1 MADSSPQPA
10 VSLALE
16 ATRSLHGDLL
26 EQNLPQWLVEATPAR
41 RQALKAAAPVL
52 PQWYK
57 SATPAQRN
65 SINASVKANAVAQ
78 AQLDNTMAAF
88 KDVDAFARPL
98 LLKALKD
105 QFKVEVDVDKTFLCL
120 RRALDISVLE
130 AELGSFEL
138 LKLSMLQAALHNFEA
153 WECKAGAYHKT
164 SGFVLESTTPGTFE
178 KATVELTVSQFMTL
192 CRSLDIGAQYQSYL
206 KAFFEPVDTRPEPPL
221 QQHFIASQKAA
232 MKAAAEYAVVKGD
245 IEPADHVMILSVIN
259 GNLYPTLGDERVW
272 PLDLSLMQKRLTGCV
287 YFAIGDRYGEA
298 LILYVPHDPVH
309 PLKRYTRQQLRLE
322 FKRLFTAR
330 DGMADDD
337 PAPTTYQQFFS
348 QFLPYDQRPYY
359 FSQFKQK
366 SSSSPWRW
374 FVAFVFGLSPLTRIK
389 ELPPEKPAKMEPVS
403 DPYLAPSNMMP
414 YRGIGTFSGLLDL
427 WPYLYEK
434 HRDKILADARAHA
447 VPTAEVDAKARE
459 AKLAHLFEVGM
470 LALNLVS
477 MFVPVLGEVMLTLM
491 AEQLLSEAVEA
502 SVEWAEGD
510 KHAAKA
516 HLIDLAENLAQLAVM
531 AGVGAAAGKF
541 KALDP
546 EPVLEPLSPVTLPN
560 GQVRLWRPDLS
571 PYQSPVVLAEGSVP
585 DALGHYA
592 HEGNLY
598 LRQDGKVY
606 ETYFD
611 DAIKQWRI
619 KHPTDTEAYQPILE
633 NNGRGAWRHTL
644 EYPLQ
649 WDRLTL
655 LRRMG
660 HSTEGL
666 TDQQLLDIAD
676 LSGVSDN
683 ALRKMHVDNAAPPP
697 ELTDAMRLVKAD
709 AAVEQVIAQMAGSK
723 PVNELYSYAL
733 PLVTQMPTWP
743 RGRVLEVFEG
753 PGTIGKSVRYG
764 SERAF
769 AASPR
774 KPTIKVT
781 RRNLQGGE
789 LASRILVALD
799 EAEVTQLLGDK
810 GALTAESRVAALN
823 KLLVDYART
832 RKAAIFDSLYTGSE
846 PMDSRV
852 RLLRRTCPGLSE
864 AAAQEVLAQARV
876 DELERFESTRRVPL
890 NMLEHARWYARDG
903 RLTRAY
909 AGLRSETI
917 ASADSRRLALHSLE
931 RLPGWPDTLRLEVRD
946 TRVDGAL
953 LDSIGPQTASEKKYL
968 VKRGPR
974 YQAFDDRGEALN
986 SLPVEGDNF
995 YASLMHAL
1003 PDHAREGLGV
1013 PQVSQSA
1020 GLQEKIIAYTDV
1032 HRAEAVRLL
1041 EPRAPLFK
1049 APVRVNDKLVG
1060 YYASG
1065 RGAGSSA
1072 SMPANVLT
1080 REIRQIYPGLE
1091 DRHVRG
1097 FLLAQQRAGKSARE
1111 TVALLRTLKRQ
1122 RNSLYTQLDNWVGTQ
1137 PLVNPL
1143 RGGVDVEQ
1151 LKYLQRMQA
1160 ADAIKKSWNRTLLA
1174 GEEPGAEVLELY
1186 CSDQLPPL
1194 DVDFSHVRE
1203 LSLSSEGVGE
1213 AELQACLARFP
1224 QVEKLTLSE
1233 RHAVA
1238 LFGASNNATQVSL
1251 PRALEGMRG
1260 LKDLR
1265 LDSNANALPADFSSR
1280 LTALT
1285 TLEALHLNYAG
1296 LGPAALNSLDL
1307 SALTQL
1313 KSLKIVAPA
1322 GLTQWPAFVSR
1333 LAQLK
1338 RLDLGNSGID
1348 SLPGTLY
1355 AGHEHV
1361 WAGLSLDWSRF
1372 TRESFV
1378 PAYQYVKALPASSG
1392 HLISLD
1398 EMVRSY
1404 SRGELAFL
1412 LGDRFRSAP
1421 LTDSVMAKWDTAQTR
1436 MAAVELLHM
1445 EYVGIFRQFYEPSAL
1460 LLRNRTKLAHWG
1472 SGSNAAV
1479 LHALEKSWRGA
1490 VQQRYAVVTEGV
1502 DTFEFPQSE
1511 SWGFGGQNIE
1521 KVQELPILPAGV
1533 FSHVKI
1539 LRLSQLEGVP
1549 SVQSCGFIR
1558 AFGDAQ
1564 TLELSANGL
1573 TELPFV
1579 PANLPK
1585 LSRLDLSN
1593 NRIVV
1598 TPQVQAQLNQLTQL
1612 EQLNL
1617 RDNPLESLDV
1627 SALSNLNALS
1637 VRGGHLKTWPTGAEG
1652 LPRLAF
1658 LDLRDNAISTLLDAV
1673 LANDAVLMKTEFAGN
1688 LFSAEGE
1695 ASLSTARERVET
1707 NKGLPAGALRRFCAE
1722 PAPQAFPAQET
1733 AATVARHL
1741 LPLPRGGEGL
1751 AGAAG
1756 YAPRLQRLVVGMS
1769 DDQALQWLE
1778 RLRQEGLTDTRID
1791 AQISEWQQAGEALV
1805 RRLNGWIFT
1814 REVPSET
1821 LVRGW
1826 EGWRLAPEVPGAA
1839 VAVRAENRLLAM
1851 RNIRD
1856 CWQEG
1861 LSGYNRAPDPE
1872 LSFDSLLTADLPD
1885 LGVQLP
1891 HVRTLNLSGV
1901 RISAQGSNGFL
1912 SSFTGLNRLILSGNK
1927 LTQLPAALEHMSQLE
1942 RLELASNDFSDA
1954 VTLATQL
1961 GGERLRWLDL
1971 SHNNLDTFD
1980 AQTFSR
1986 LETLDLSY
1994 NSIRIWPEG
2003 VLEARHL
2010 TRLDLSRNLL
2020 TTFPDRLLNGN
2031 HEGLVAGTDLAENS
2045 LSLNS
2050 LELMRAYSD
2059 ANNRGAV
2066 MGMSRHDI
2074 DLTIQVQ
2081 LHQAGS
2087 DSSESGSDA
2096 DSGSD
2101 SDSDPDSD
2109 DFDDDDDRGAAVEP
2123 LEELVNAHLNVA
2135 PEALAPWLVGT
2146 RAESTGIRTSQ
2157 WNGLAHTDDHDAFF
2171 FLLSQLRLTDEFRYS
2186 RTGLTERVWEVIDAA
2201 AQDESLRNTLFI
2213 NAQTHQ
2219 TCHDGRILVF
2229 TELETHVYVHNAL
2242 LNVPTGRPD
2251 LKGRALL
2258 NLSRQLFRLGRVEQL
2273 AETQAINQDRAEVH
2287 LQYRIPLTRGWP
2299 DGLVLPGQTEHMMY
2313 ARPISGSQLSAARAS
2328 ILDAEASDEFYQ
2340 SLISHSYWTDYL
2352 EERYREELSSLD
2364 ETFQRKLAALEDQYT
2379 DRKDAETLQ
2388 RYSEALNRLDIER
2401 VSTRNQTLIR
2411 LSRTEVQRLS
2421 GPGVEAPQ
2429 PGPASPQPGPS
2440 HQS

>member
-1 MADSSPQPA
+1 MADSSPHPA
-10 VSLALE
+10 VSLKLE

-26 EQNLPQWLVEATPAR
+26 EKNLPQWLVDATPAR
-41 RQALKAAAPVL
+41 RQALKAASPVL

-65 SINASVKANAVAQ
+65 SIAASVKASAVAQ
-78 AQLDNTMAAF
+78 AQLDSTMATF

-105 QFKVEVDVDKTFLCL
+105 QFKVETDVDKTFLCL

-130 AELGSFEL
+130 VELDSFEL

-164 SGFVLESTTPGTFE
+164 SGFLLESTTPGTFE
-178 KATVELTVSQFMTL
+178 QAAVDLTVSQFMTL

-206 KAFFEPVDTRPEPPL
+206 KAFFDPVDTRPEPPL

-245 IEPADHVMILSVIN
+245 IEPADQVMILSVIN
-259 GNLYPTLGDERVW
+259 GNRYPMLGDQRVW
-272 PLDLSLMQKRLTGCV
+272 PLDLSLLQKRLTGCV

-337 PAPTTYQQFFS
+337 PAPTAYQQFFS
-348 QFLPYDQRPYY
+348 QFLPYDQQPYY

-374 FVAFVFGLSPLTRIK
+374 FVSFVSGLSPITRIK
-389 ELPPEKPAKMEPVS
+389 ELPPEKPAKMEPIS

-414 YRGIGTFSGLLDL
+414 YRGTGTFSGLLDL

-447 VPTAEVDAKARE
+447 VPTAEVDAKARK
-459 AKLAHLFEVGM
+459 AKLAHVFEVGM

-477 MFVPVLGEVMLTLM
+477 MFVPVLGEVMMTLM

-502 SVEWAEGD
+502 SIEWAEGD
-510 KHAAKA
+510 KLAAKA
-516 HLIDLAENLAQLAVM
+516 HLIDLAENLAQIALM
-531 AGVGAAAGKF
+531 AGVGAAAGKL
-541 KALDP
+541 KALAP

-571 PYQSPVVLAEGSVP
+571 PYQSPVVLGEGSVP
-585 DALGHYA
+585 NALGHYA
-592 HEGNLY
+592 HEGKIY
-598 LRQDGKVY
+598 LRQDRNVY

-619 KHPTDTEAYQPILE
+619 KHPTDTGAYQPILE
-633 NNGRGAWRHTL
+633 SNGRGAWRHTL

-683 ALRKMHVDNAAPPP
+683 TLRKMHVDNAPPPP
-697 ELTDAMRLVKAD
+697 ELADAMRLVKAD
-709 AAVEQVIAQMAGSK
+709 AAVEQVIAQMQGSK
-723 PVNELYSYAL
+723 PINDLYSYAL

-753 PGTIGKSVRYG
+753 PGTVGKSVRYG
-764 SERAF
+764 SERPF
-769 AASPR
+769 AGSTR
-774 KPTIKVT
+774 KPAIKVT

-799 EAEVTQLLGDK
+799 EAEVTQLLGEK
-810 GALTAESRVAALN
+810 GPRTEETRVAAFN

-832 RKAAIFDSLYTGSE
+832 RKAAIFDSLYTGPE

-876 DELERFESTRRVPL
+876 DELERFESSRRVPL
-890 NMLEHARWYARDG
+890 NMLESARWYAREG

-917 ASADSRRLALHSLE
+917 ASADSRRLALHCLE

-946 TRVDGAL
+946 TRVDGAV
-953 LDSIGPQTASEKKYL
+953 LDSIGPQAASEKKYL
-968 VKRGPR
+968 VKHGPR

-986 SLPVEGDNF
+986 SLPVAGDNF

-1020 GLQEKIIAYTDV
+1020 GLQEKIIAHADD
-1032 HRAEAVRLL
+1032 HRVEAVRLL
-1041 EPRAPLFK
+1041 QPQAPLFK
-1049 APVRVNDKLVG
+1049 PPVRVNDRLLG

-1072 SMPANVLT
+1072 RMPADVLS

-1122 RNSLYTQLDNWVGTQ
+1122 RNSLYTQLDNWVGSE

-1143 RGGVDVEQ
+1143 RGGVDGER

-1203 LSLSSEGVGE
+1203 LLLSFEGVGE
-1213 AELQACLARFP
+1213 AELESCLARFP
-1224 QVEKLTLSE
+1224 KVEKLTLGE
-1233 RHAVA
+1233 RHPVA
-1238 LFGASNNATQVSL
+1238 LFGASNSATQVRL
-1251 PRALEGMRG
+1251 PRALEAMGG

-1265 LDSNANALPADFSSR
+1265 LDSNANAVPADFSSG
-1280 LTALT
+1280 LAALT

-1296 LGPAALNSLDL
+1296 LRPDALNTLDL

-1313 KSLKIVAPA
+1313 KSLTIVAPA
-1322 GLTQWPAFVSR
+1322 GLTQWPAFVSS

-1338 RLDLGNSGID
+1338 RLDLSNSSIH

-1355 AGHEHV
+1355 AGHEQV

-1378 PAYQYVKALPASSG
+1378 PAYHYVKALPASSG

-1412 LGDRFRSAP
+1412 MGDRFRSAP
-1421 LTDSVMAKWDTAQTR
+1421 LTDSVMEKWDTAHTR
-1436 MAAVELLHM
+1436 MAAVELLHL

-1460 LLRNRTKLAHWG
+1460 LLRNRTTLAHWG

-1490 VQQRYAVVTEGV
+1490 VQQRYAIVTEGV

-1511 SWGFGGQNIE
+1511 SWGFGGLNVDR
-1521 KVQELPILPAGV
+1521 VQELPLLPAGV
-1533 FSHVKI
+1533 FSHVKT

-1564 TLELSANGL
+1564 TLELSMNGL
-1573 TELPFV
+1573 TELPFI

-1585 LSRLDLSN
+1585 LSRLDLSS

-1612 EQLNL
+1612 EQLDL

-1627 SALSNLNALS
+1627 SALSNLSALS
-1637 VRGGHLKTWPTGAEG
+1637 VRGSQLQTWPTGAEG
-1652 LPRLAF
+1652 LPRLAS
-1658 LDLRDNAISTLLDAV
+1658 LDLRDNAVSTLPDAV
-1673 LANDAVLMKTEFAGN
+1673 LANDDVLMKTEFAGN

-1695 ASLSTARERVET
+1695 AALRTARERVET
-1707 NKGLPAGALRRFCAE
+1707 NKGLPAGALRRFAAE

-1733 AATVARHL
+1733 AATVARHF

-1751 AGAAG
+1751 AGTAG
-1756 YAPRLQRLVVGMS
+1756 YAPRLQQLVVGMS
-1769 DDQALQWLE
+1769 DEQALQWLE

-1791 AQISEWQQAGEALV
+1791 AQISEWQQAGETLV
-1805 RRLNGWIFT
+1805 RRLNGWMFT
-1814 REVPSET
+1814 REVPDGA
-1821 LVRGW
+1821 LVRRW
-1826 EGWRLAPEVPGAA
+1826 DGWRLAPEVPGAE

-1856 CWQEG
+1856 CWQQG
-1861 LSGYNRAPDPE
+1861 LSGYTLAPNPE

-1901 RISAQGSNGFL
+1901 RMSAQGSNGFL

-1927 LTQLPAALEHMSQLE
+1927 LRQLPAAVEHMSQLE
-1942 RLELASNDFSDA
+1942 RLELASNEFSDA
-1954 VTLATQL
+1954 VTLTTQL
-1961 GGERLRWLDL
+1961 DGERLRWLDL

-1994 NSIRIWPEG
+1994 NGLRDWPEG

-2010 TRLDLSRNLL
+2010 TRLNLNGNVL

-2031 HEGLVAGTDLAENS
+2031 HEGLVAGTDLTENI

-2050 LELMRAYSD
+2050 LEQLRAYSD
-2059 ANNRGAV
+2059 ANRRGAV

-2074 DLTIQVQ
+2074 DLTIQVRM
-2081 LHQAGS
+2081 HQAGP
-2087 DSSESGSDA
+2087 ESGSES
-2096 DSGSD
+2096 DSGSY
-2101 SDSDPDSD
+2101 SDPDSD
-2109 DFDDDDDRGAAVEP
+2109 DSDDDDDRGAAVEP
-2123 LEELVNAHLNVA
+2123 LEELVNPHLDVA

-2146 RAESTGIRTSQ
+2146 RAESTGIRTGQ
-2157 WNGLAHTDDHDAFF
+2157 WNGLAHTDNHDAFF
-2171 FLLSQLRLTDEFRYS
+2171 YFLSQLRLTDEFKYS
-2186 RTGLTERVWEVIDAA
+2186 RTGLTERVWEVVDAA
-2201 AQDESLRNTLFI
+2201 AQNESLRNTLFI

-2219 TCHDGRILVF
+2219 TCPDGRILVF
-2229 TELETHVYVHNAL
+2229 TELETQVYVHNAL
-2242 LNVPTGRPD
+2242 LNVPTGRLD

-2273 AETQAINQDRAEVH
+2273 AETHAINQDRAEVH
-2287 LQYRIPLTRGWP
+2287 LQYRIPLTQGWP
-2299 DGLVLPGQTEHMMY
+2299 DGLVLPGRTEHMMY
-2313 ARPISGSQLSAARAS
+2313 ARPISGSQLSAARAT
-2328 ILDAEASDEFYQ
+2328 ILEAETSDEFYQ

-2352 EERYREELSSLD
+2352 EGRYREELNAID
-2364 ETFQRKLAALEDQYT
+2364 EAFQGKLEALEDQYT
-2379 DRKDAETLQ
+2379 DRSDAETLQ
-2388 RYSEALNRLDIER
+2388 RYGEALNRLDIER
-2401 VSTRNQTLIR
+2401 VSTRNQRLIT
-2411 LSRTEVQRLS
+2411 LSRTEVQRLT
-2421 GPGVEAPQ
+2421 GPVVDAPQ

-2440 HQS
+2440 RQS